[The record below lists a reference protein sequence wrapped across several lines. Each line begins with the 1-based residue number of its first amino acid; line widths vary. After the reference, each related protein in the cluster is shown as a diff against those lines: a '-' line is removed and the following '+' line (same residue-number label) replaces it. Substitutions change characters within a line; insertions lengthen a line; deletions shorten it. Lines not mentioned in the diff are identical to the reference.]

1 MNIIETF
8 NRLSLKKKAAA
19 FSVALGTIPV
29 LLCGTTAYLFA
40 SNNIQKT
47 EEDNVEFISE
57 SLSSELGRF
66 LSIRVKDINIIAG
79 LPMFNNPS
87 ISKVIQP
94 QQKNLFLSNFLKN
107 YTFYNSILYADINGN
122 VIYKSQG
129 QNPSNI
135 KERQYFQQVIKTNNA
150 VITNVETSTS
160 TGEKVIHIAAPVKEK
175 GTGKLLG
182 VVRARMPVESLKMV
196 AEKYGDSTNDIS
208 ATLEWHIIDKSQE
221 KFVLAKEAEQVG
233 RKFAEDFANLPKLL
247 EKGETSSTID
257 IDRLDGKQQ
266 LVAYS
271 PLDKQDDLKDL
282 DMGIVIAENLSEIE
296 DEKQGVL
303 WVILAGTG
311 IAGVA
316 ATSASILLSNRATQF
331 VQKIA
336 NAIASSS
343 AEIATTVE
351 QQDRTISEQASS
363 VTETTTTVNEL
374 GSSSRQAAEQAE
386 ASASGARQALS
397 LAENGT
403 KAVQQTLSGM
413 SSLKDKVNGIANQ
426 IVSLSQQT
434 GQIANVS
441 DLVADIANQT
451 NMLALNAAVEAARAG
466 ESGKGF
472 SVVAG
477 EIRKLADQSKKS
489 AEKINNLVSDIQA
502 EINKTVM
509 VTDEGTKTVDEGIR
523 LAEST
528 AYTFVGVSDSINN
541 VFLNSQ
547 QISLSAKQQAVAIQ
561 QVLSAMNEI
570 NLGAKESAIGM
581 NQVKSSTQELNK
593 AATDLKESV
602 V

>member
-1 MNIIETF
+1 MINTLKKI
-8 NRLSLKKKAAA
+8 NQLSLKQKVAALA
-19 FSVALGTIPV
+19 IALGTIPV
-29 LLCGTTAYLFA
+29 IVCGATAYFVS
-40 SNNIQKT
+40 SNNIQKA
-47 EEDNVEFISE
+47 EENNVKFIANAFGKE
-57 SLSSELGRF
+57 LSMF
-66 LSIRVKDINIIAG
+66 LAIKTKDIITLAD
-79 LPMFNNPS
+79 LPIFTVPDAIKTISAPMKNETIDMF
-87 ISKVIQP
+87 IEQ
-94 QQKNLFLSNFLKN
+94 
-107 YTFYNSILYADINGN
+107 YGFYNSVIFADLNGN
-122 VIYKSQG
+122 IIYKSKEE
-129 QNPSNI
+129 NI
-135 KERQYFQQVIKTNNA
+135 TNIADRDYFQQVIKTGKPIITSIEVSKATGAN
-150 VITNVETSTS
+150 VIF
-160 TGEKVIHIAAPVKEK
+160 IATPVKEK
-175 GTGKLLG
+175 GTDKLLG
-182 VVRARMPVESLKMV
+182 VMRARMPVEALKGT
-196 AEKYGDSTNDIS
+196 AEKFNDTKN
-208 ATLEWHIIDKSQE
+208 ANLEWHIIDKSQE

-581 NQVKSSTQELNK
+581 NQVKNSTQELNK
-593 AATDLKESV
+593 AATDLKEIV
-602 V
+602 I